1 MKGKT
6 KKLACYMLV
15 FSLLITSMTTAYIN
29 KPTPVK
35 GGELVL
41 AYTAEEVIMSIL
53 LGLGLSIEA
62 TNMLAQTDSDGV
74 TKFARDMGEYS
85 NNIHAPLQQG
95 LDLTTQGI
103 IDTAMQTGQ
112 VVVDSSSGVWDAFKA
127 YAKDMCENI
136 KNLSANDSSE
146 IDNISNSAYNLG
158 RLAYDN
164 SSSFVKYASFVAK
177 RMYNKFGINVT
188 SNTISK
194 NFAPASSNC
203 YSMMFALRSN
213 ASDSVCVYSF
223 TFWGL
228 NSAEEDMKNTISLL
242 KSKCVSFDSKI
253 TISEIESCVDCY
265 TYTYDISK
273 SLTVG
278 NVYGSMYGQLCDI
291 VILSPSGM
299 DSFFELE
306 NTIGLSSDYIDN
318 YDIVYHPPT
327 VGDVTHAYDII
338 TPENTAEKDEDGTY
352 KIGGAYVIDV
362 ANPVTYPVDLTD
374 GQTIPDE
381 KSEIGTIPI
390 TDIVKVNEKTDT
402 GNEDNKTED
411 TDNTGGT
418 TKPIVPDV
426 SSGDIPNMAVLKTLF
441 PFCIPFDIADS
452 IKLMQADAV
461 APKWTIKINI
471 PIGKKTIPFEFT
483 IDMSILD
490 EQVKIFRDG
499 QVVIFIIGL
508 AFATTKVIKWGA
520 SEE

>member
-15 FSLLITSMTTAYIN
+15 FSLLITSITTVYVN

-35 GGELVL
+35 GGEIVL
-41 AYTAEEVIMSIL
+41 TYTAYEVMLAIMA
-53 LGLGLSIEA
+53 GLGLSVADYGIQTSQDDLENAKAFYESCQHWEEVDKEYLNKAIE
-62 TNMLAQTDSDGV
+62 TAQT
-74 TKFARDMGEYS
+74 
-85 NNIHAPLQQG
+85 
-95 LDLTTQGI
+95 
-103 IDTAMQTGQ
+103 TGQ
-112 VVVDSSSGVWDAFKA
+112 VVIDKASGVWEKLKAQFGEVIDKFKTPDIDESEYESYYNMGNFDNSTYHNNFYNYLDSVIFNLYNKYGVQTSGHFSDYDASYF
-127 YAKDMCENI
+127 Y
-136 KNLSANDSSE
+136 SS
-146 IDNISNSAYNLG
+146 SSSAYYIIYSALQSNG
-158 RLAYDN
+158 TYTVHGIVC
-164 SSSFVKYASFVAK
+164 SSIDDL
-177 RMYNKFGINVT
+177 M
-188 SNTISK
+188 
-194 NFAPASSNC
+194 
-203 YSMMFALRSN
+203 
-213 ASDSVCVYSF
+213 
-223 TFWGL
+223 
-228 NSAEEDMKNTISLL
+228 
-242 KSKCVSFDSKI
+242 KI
-253 TISEIESCVDCY
+253 TKQIRTDLVSPTSKTYYTCSVWNFYPNPVDGQYRSGGYSSYNVNRYGQCVD
-265 TYTYDISK
+265 
-273 SLTVG
+273 L
-278 NVYGSMYGQLCDI
+278 Q
-291 VILSPSGM
+291 ILSPSGYENYL
-299 DSFFELE
+299 ELK
-306 NTIGLSSDYIDN
+306 GLGMTNVSYKDN

-327 VGDVTHAYDII
+327 VGDVAHAYDII

-402 GNEDNKTED
+402 GDEDNKTED
-411 TDNTGGT
+411 SENTGGS

-426 SSGDIPNMAVLKTLF
+426 SSGDIPDMAVLKTLF

>member
-6 KKLACYMLV
+6 KKFACYMLV
-15 FSLLITSMTTAYIN
+15 FSLLITSITTAYVN

-35 GGELVL
+35 GGEIVL
-41 AYTAEEVIMSIL
+41 TYTAYEVMLAIMA
-53 LGLGLSIEA
+53 GLGLSVADYGIQTSQDDLENAKAFYESCQHWEEVDKEYLNKAIE
-62 TNMLAQTDSDGV
+62 TAQT
-74 TKFARDMGEYS
+74 
-85 NNIHAPLQQG
+85 
-95 LDLTTQGI
+95 
-103 IDTAMQTGQ
+103 TGQ
-112 VVVDSSSGVWDAFKA
+112 VVIDKASGVWEKLKAEFGELASKIKSVNKQNNNIITEENSSQYLISSGKSNEFYKYLTYLLGSNVPLNGTNTQDCYINTNCYYVLVNGSNNYTYLLHSYTIGEFNSMINSLSSGYINIWDAVYFYFNNNNKA
-127 YAKDMCENI
+127 NWSSAYGSAASKSTGISLNSIVSYKILD
-136 KNLSANDSSE
+136 NLSMQDA
-146 IDNISNSAYNLG
+146 ISLQNLG
-158 RLAYDN
+158 YSGDIAY
-164 SSSFVKYASFVAK
+164 K
-177 RMYNKFGINVT
+177 
-188 SNTISK
+188 
-194 NFAPASSNC
+194 
-203 YSMMFALRSN
+203 
-213 ASDSVCVYSF
+213 
-223 TFWGL
+223 
-228 NSAEEDMKNTISLL
+228 
-242 KSKCVSFDSKI
+242 
-253 TISEIESCVDCY
+253 
-265 TYTYDISK
+265 
-273 SLTVG
+273 
-278 NVYGSMYGQLCDI
+278 
-291 VILSPSGM
+291 
-299 DSFFELE
+299 
-306 NTIGLSSDYIDN
+306 DN

-402 GNEDNKTED
+402 GEDNKTEE
-411 TDNTGGT
+411 TENTGGS

-426 SSGDIPNMAVLKTLF
+426 SSGDIPDMAVLKTLF

>member
-15 FSLLITSMTTAYIN
+15 LSLLITSITTAYIN

-35 GGELVL
+35 GGEIVL
-41 AYTAEEVIMSIL
+41 TYTAYEVMLAIMA
-53 LGLGLSIEA
+53 GLGLSVADYGIQTSQDDLENAKAFYESCQHWEEVDKEYLNKAIE
-62 TNMLAQTDSDGV
+62 TAQT
-74 TKFARDMGEYS
+74 
-85 NNIHAPLQQG
+85 
-95 LDLTTQGI
+95 
-103 IDTAMQTGQ
+103 TGQ
-112 VVVDSSSGVWDAFKA
+112 VVIDKASGVWEKLKAQFGEVIDKFKTPDIDESEYESYYNMGNFDSGTPYYTNFYTYLDWVVFNSYNKYGIQTSGHFSDYDTGNFHSISSPYYYTIFTTLQSNGSYVVHGCCA
-127 YAKDMCENI
+127 SSVDGMMKEI
-136 KNLSANDSSE
+136 KQIRTDLVSPT
-146 IDNISNSAYNLG
+146 
-158 RLAYDN
+158 
-164 SSSFVKYASFVAK
+164 SSSYHTFSVW
-177 RMYNKFGINVT
+177 
-188 SNTISK
+188 
-194 NFAPASSNC
+194 NFSPNPVDGQWKAGASSS
-203 YSMMFALRSN
+203 Y
-213 ASDSVCVYSF
+213 
-223 TFWGL
+223 
-228 NSAEEDMKNTISLL
+228 NSTMTGQ
-242 KSKCVSFDSKI
+242 
-253 TISEIESCVDCY
+253 CVD
-265 TYTYDISK
+265 
-273 SLTVG
+273 L
-278 NVYGSMYGQLCDI
+278 Q
-291 VILSPSGM
+291 ILSPSGYENYL
-299 DSFFELE
+299 ELK
-306 NTIGLSSDYIDN
+306 GLGMTNVSYKDN

-327 VGDVTHAYDII
+327 VGDVAHAYDII

-402 GNEDNKTED
+402 GEDNKTEE
-411 TDNTGGT
+411 TENTGGS

-426 SSGDIPNMAVLKTLF
+426 SSGDIPDMAVLKTLF

>member
-15 FSLLITSMTTAYIN
+15 FSLLITSITTAYVN

-41 AYTAEEVIMSIL
+41 AYTAEEVMLAIMA
-53 LGLGLSIEA
+53 GLGLSVADYGIQTSQDDLENAKAFYEECQYWEEVDKEYLNKAIE
-62 TNMLAQTDSDGV
+62 TAQT
-74 TKFARDMGEYS
+74 
-85 NNIHAPLQQG
+85 
-95 LDLTTQGI
+95 
-103 IDTAMQTGQ
+103 TGQ
-112 VVVDSSSGVWDAFKA
+112 VVIDKASGVWEKLKA
-127 YAKDMCENI
+127 QFGNFLDKIKALKNSNI
-136 KNLSANDSSE
+136 SVSDDSTFDSVYNLSNAD
-146 IDNISNSAYNLG
+146 NSATNAYITNIVSTYWSHLG
-158 RLAYDN
+158 KEFTKTGQYDFSIDVLKNQYGVIARDSGAYGVCFILQKDI
-164 SSSFVKYASFVAK
+164 SAYKKVIQLCEGGCIPYASVDFYSLY
-177 RMYNKFGINVT
+177 RMETNGNVR
-188 SNTISK
+188 TIG
-194 NFAPASSNC
+194 NFAMDFNVVEYTILTTDGISSYDYLIEND
-203 YSMMFALRSN
+203 YS
-213 ASDSVCVYSF
+213 
-223 TFWGL
+223 L
-228 NSAEEDMKNTISLL
+228 NSNYS
-242 KSKCVSFDSKI
+242 
-253 TISEIESCVDCY
+253 
-265 TYTYDISK
+265 
-273 SLTVG
+273 
-278 NVYGSMYGQLCDI
+278 
-291 VILSPSGM
+291 
-299 DSFFELE
+299 
-306 NTIGLSSDYIDN
+306 DN

-327 VGDVTHAYDII
+327 VGDVAHAYDII

-402 GNEDNKTED
+402 GDEDNKTED
-411 TDNTGGT
+411 SENTGGS

-426 SSGDIPNMAVLKTLF
+426 SSGDIPDMAVLKTLF

>member
-15 FSLLITSMTTAYIN
+15 FSLLITSITTAYVN
-29 KPTPVK
+29 KPMPVK

-41 AYTAEEVIMSIL
+41 AYTAEEVMLAIMA
-53 LGLGLSIEA
+53 GLGLSVADYGIQTSQDDLENAKAFYEECQYWEEVDKEYLNKAIE
-62 TNMLAQTDSDGV
+62 TAQT
-74 TKFARDMGEYS
+74 
-85 NNIHAPLQQG
+85 
-95 LDLTTQGI
+95 
-103 IDTAMQTGQ
+103 TGQ
-112 VVVDSSSGVWDAFKA
+112 VVIDKASGVWEKLKTQFGEFVDEIKSVIPNKDAISFDDA
-127 YAKDMCENI
+127 VLESMC
-136 KNLSANDSSE
+136 NLSNA
-146 IDNISNSAYNLG
+146 DNTDTNAYIINIVSTYWAHLGKTFTKTGQYRFNSFKNKYGIIA
-158 RLAYDN
+158 RDN
-164 SSSFVKYASFVAK
+164 
-177 RMYNKFGINVT
+177 
-188 SNTISK
+188 
-194 NFAPASSNC
+194 
-203 YSMMFALRSN
+203 
-213 ASDSVCVYSF
+213 
-223 TFWGL
+223 
-228 NSAEEDMKNTISLL
+228 
-242 KSKCVSFDSKI
+242 
-253 TISEIESCVDCY
+253 
-265 TYTYDISK
+265 
-273 SLTVG
+273 G
-278 NVYGSMYGQLCDI
+278 NVYFMEVSSLSEFKQLVSMCESGEVSCDFYFNYSLYQMCLDGRVYSYNQFGSPFNVVEYTVLTNDLISSYG
-291 VILSPSGM
+291 ILTDKGYN
-299 DSFFELE
+299 L
-306 NTIGLSSDYIDN
+306 NSDYADN
-318 YDIVYHPPT
+318 YDVVYHPPT

-402 GNEDNKTED
+402 GDEDNKTED
-411 TDNTGGT
+411 TGNTGGS

-426 SSGDIPNMAVLKTLF
+426 SSGDIPDMAVLKTLF